1 MNPSS
6 EETMLPITVELFT
19 GLHML
24 VKFTIQN
31 LLKTMLDG
39 VEVFTSMVT
48 LPIQMSSI
56 LHSNQTLLLKTVVL
70 LSVMHP
76 TSVFTTSHL
85 KITLPVNTVLLY
97 VGKSMLPT
105 VTVQTI
111 PSSVIMQVFP
121 VQLLHGWV

>member
-1 MNPSS
+1 
-6 EETMLPITVELFT
+6 MLPITVELFT

-56 LHSNQTLLLKTVVL
+56 LHSNQTALLKTVVL
-70 LSVMHP
+70 
-76 TSVFTTSHL
+76 
-85 KITLPVNTVLLY
+85 
-97 VGKSMLPT
+97 
-105 VTVQTI
+105 
-111 PSSVIMQVFP
+111 
-121 VQLLHGWV
+121 